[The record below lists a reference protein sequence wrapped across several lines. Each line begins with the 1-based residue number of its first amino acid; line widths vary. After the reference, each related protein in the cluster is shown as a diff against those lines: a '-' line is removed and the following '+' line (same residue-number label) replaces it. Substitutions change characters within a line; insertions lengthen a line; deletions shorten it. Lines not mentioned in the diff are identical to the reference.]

1 MTNPEQRTAP
11 GGIPGNGLGPSNGA
25 LPALTPVG
33 PMVGRFDGWAS
44 GTRSSYL
51 DYLPAIYA
59 ENDFMGRFLMIF
71 ESILGPLDRTSLDLH
86 HLLDPTVCP
95 PDLLAWLGGWLGLVL
110 DDRWPVERRRA
121 IVGGASDLYRW
132 RGTPRGLREFVRLYT
147 GYVPDILEPTSAQ
160 VAADRSLAFSF
171 VLRLQVPAGAIV
183 SQELLETIV
192 EVEKPAF
199 ARYIVNI
206 EVMGA

>member
-1 MTNPEQRTAP
+1 MSSRRQFRLQRFGRCTIRHRAHAHALQILATGTYLSDRHLEARGQR
-11 GGIPGNGLGPSNGA
+11 GG
-25 LPALTPVG
+25 
-33 PMVGRFDGWAS
+33 
-44 GTRSSYL
+44 RSS
-51 DYLPAIYA
+51 AA
-59 ENDFMGRFLMIF
+59 A
-71 ESILGPLDRTSLDLH
+71 DR
-86 HLLDPTVCP
+86 
-95 PDLLAWLGGWLGLVL
+95 L
-110 DDRWPVERRRA
+110 DDRWPIERRRA

-171 VLRLQVPAGAIV
+171 VLRLQVPAGAVV